1 MARLLC
7 VDDDAELQQLLSLT
21 LQQAGH
27 EVHYAFTGE
36 EGYQRAVALNPDILL
51 LDLQLPKMSG
61 VEVVRRLRGHPAAR
75 DMPVVVMTA
84 HAKEY
89 AEDELRLLEIADY
102 LRKPLQL
109 SELMRL
115 VRRILA
121 GRKDRTK
128 PAFSLRKGRVRL
140 DPKFSTVW
148 VDDKLAATLGPKRF
162 QLMLELL
169 QSPGD
174 VARPRLVERLWGEK
188 GDENTLEKTVQRL
201 RESLGSEGER
211 VRTTR
216 KGYELFG
223 G

>member
-1 MARLLC
+1 MARILC
-7 VDDDAELQQLLSLT
+7 VDDDAELHQLLSLA
-21 LQQAGH
+21 LRQAGH

-36 EGYQRAVALNPDILL
+36 EGYERAVALNPDLLL
-51 LDLQLPKMSG
+51 LDLKLPKLSG
-61 VEVVRRLRGHPAAR
+61 VEVVRRLRSHPAAR

-84 HAKEY
+84 HSRDF
-89 AEDELRLLEIADY
+89 AEDELRLLEIAEY

-109 SELMRL
+109 TEVVHL

-128 PAFSLRKGRVRL
+128 PAFTMRKGRVRL

-148 VDDKLAATLGPKRF
+148 VDDKLVATLGPKRF

-169 QSPGD
+169 QSPGE
-174 VARPRLVERLWGEK
+174 AQRSRLVDRLWGTK

-201 RESLGSEGER
+201 RESLGAEGER

-216 KGYELFG
+216 KGYELNG
-223 G
+223 S